1 MSIKMGL
8 IFFLLTFLVKYDP
21 GMFFRRASWDYPFK
35 YWHPVDH
42 LYFQGLNLTLSPHS
56 STLFFALFSSTFSP
70 ETPDCSTWLT
80 GSTCNLNPAHTAPHS
95 PTAGLRKNPK
105 LTFPPFSQGA
115 VKNSRKPFNYR
126 CMEVRERERERK
138 NGERQST
145 VQVPG
150 VFLACPEAGSHNGFS
165 G

>member
-1 MSIKMGL
+1 MTQACFLDGL
-8 IFFLLTFLVKYDP
+8 REIVLLNIGTLWTICIPGPESNLVTPFL
-21 GMFFRRASWDYPFK
+21 
-35 YWHPVDH
+35 
-42 LYFQGLNLTLSPHS
+42 HS
-56 STLFFALFSSTFSP
+56 LFFALFSSTSSP

-126 CMEVRERERERK
+126 WMEVRERERERK

-150 VFLACPEAGSHNGFS
+150 VFLACPETGSHNGFS